1 MDGCVPSNGLVSTD
15 HVETDTETT
24 MINKLHSAEEP
35 SDNVPVDE
43 LRQSRTMSATGLH
56 PPSSPETSKD
66 LVAESGVK
74 SDSNGNDLHHNNVLQ
89 QNGRNSLLHQSPQPS
104 RHLGTTPKPS
114 FMISDILG
122 SVSRKR
128 PHSPVFGLCADNESP
143 FSKFGR
149 DALTS
154 HCDDNKMDDDS
165 RLLMSSSDCDSS
177 DDGDSHTK
185 ENKDNSHLSGGSDPG
200 GLKAKK
206 ARKARTA
213 FTDHQLNTLEQ
224 SFERQKYLSVQD
236 RMELAARLNL
246 TDTQVKTWYQNRRTK
261 WKRQTAVGLE
271 LLAEAGNYAAV
282 QRMLQSS
289 PYWNTYASHSNGI
302 VSNLDA
308 MYFRPGASFP
318 PQRPMLPRMFIH
330 GLQQHVSHIPTPQ
343 LYGGEPRT

>member
-89 QNGRNSLLHQSPQPS
+89 QNGRNSLLHQSPQPP

-143 FSKFGR
+143 FSKFGTR
-149 DALTS
+149 RADV
-154 HCDDNKMDDDS
+154 
-165 RLLMSSSDCDSS
+165 
-177 DDGDSHTK
+177 
-185 ENKDNSHLSGGSDPG
+185 
-200 GLKAKK
+200 
-206 ARKARTA
+206 
-213 FTDHQLNTLEQ
+213 TL
-224 SFERQKYLSVQD
+224 
-236 RMELAARLNL
+236 
-246 TDTQVKTWYQNRRTK
+246 
-261 WKRQTAVGLE
+261 
-271 LLAEAGNYAAV
+271 
-282 QRMLQSS
+282 
-289 PYWNTYASHSNGI
+289 
-302 VSNLDA
+302 
-308 MYFRPGASFP
+308 
-318 PQRPMLPRMFIH
+318 
-330 GLQQHVSHIPTPQ
+330 
-343 LYGGEPRT
+343 